1 MTFRIGKIPVR
12 VLPSFF
18 LVTLLFNLS
27 ANPSVLAVW
36 MAVVFVSG
44 LLHELGHASAGP
56 AFGPEPRIVLPATA
70 VPTSV
75 ATAPPLPPRPP
86 LPPIPPPPPPPPPPL

>member
-36 MAVVFVSG
+36 MAVVFVSV
-44 LLHELGHASAGP
+44 LLDELGHASAGL
-56 AFGPEPRIVLPATA
+56 AFGLEPRVHLHGMGGATSLA
-70 VPTSV
+70 
-75 ATAPPLPPRPP
+75 AAAPLPPRPRVAIR
-86 LPPIPPPPPPPPPPL
+86 LPGPVGAVP